1 MRQSAVLQITCSCT
15 TNSVRNTTNKGQN
28 VQRSRIWTKDA
39 FQNTKQVLNLAQVK
53 ELFSLARQYNIS
65 IVADLNGHIGTAW
78 EIPHI
83 HLGDA
88 RIHVAVAKE
97 AIEWIINNL
106 S

>member
-1 MRQSAVLQITCSCT
+1 M
-15 TNSVRNTTNKGQN
+15 
-28 VQRSRIWTKDA
+28 QRSRIWTKDA